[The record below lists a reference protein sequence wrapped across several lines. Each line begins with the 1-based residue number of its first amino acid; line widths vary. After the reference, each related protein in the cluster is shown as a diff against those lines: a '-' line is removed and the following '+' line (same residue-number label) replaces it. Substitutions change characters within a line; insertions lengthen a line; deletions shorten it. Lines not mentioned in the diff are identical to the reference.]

1 MDMEVLDILKVD
13 DKKFSV
19 TVNMYFGVRWNESR
33 MEGETEKNGCF
44 ESTDSQIYRYTD
56 FLLCSYR

>member
-33 MEGETEKNGCF
+33 IKGEAGNNGCF
-44 ESTDSQIYRYTD
+44 ESTDLQIYR
-56 FLLCSYR
+56 FSSF